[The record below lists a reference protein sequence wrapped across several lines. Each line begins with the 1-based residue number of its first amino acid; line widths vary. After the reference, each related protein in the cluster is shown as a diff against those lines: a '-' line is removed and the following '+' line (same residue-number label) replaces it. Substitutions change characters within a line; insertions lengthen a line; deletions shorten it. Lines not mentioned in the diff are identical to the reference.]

1 MSIFKRKKKT
11 PKEPLTIDNPAFGKI
26 QYFGTW
32 YTVDCFDL
40 TLWGKKY
47 PIRMNA
53 FAEDENDPVT
63 SEQEDACREFLKN
76 LETYQ
81 KYVEEMIINT
91 FHITDEEILRD
102 VMEPESVWFSRDGR
116 YGLAMSTSLEND
128 YLEECGI
135 GPDENFGIAL
145 CPERFVLSS
154 SEEFLA
160 LLC

>member
-1 MSIFKRKKKT
+1 MSIFKRKKDT
-11 PKEPLTIDNPAFGKI
+11 PKEPVTIDNPVFGKMRNA
-26 QYFGTW
+26 GNW
-32 YTVDCFDL
+32 STVDCLDF

-47 PIRMNA
+47 SIRMSTVA
-53 FAEDENDPVT
+53 WDENETVT
-63 SEQEDACREFLKN
+63 SEQEDACREFLRN

-81 KYVEEMIINT
+81 KYVEDIVMNL

-102 VMEPESVWFSRDGR
+102 VIQVEEVYFSRDGR

-145 CPERFVLSS
+145 WPDRFVISS
-154 SEEFLA
+154 SEEFLVFYE
-160 LLC
+160 